1 MKIDIG
7 HNRFAGKNEILRAYS
22 KTTGGISGGLDNM
35 TARLHAAG
43 GCHQQDRMIQDK
55 RRGLDRS
62 ITYSYQG
69 AFVKKVFAE
78 DEMIQFKKP
87 IKALINSNKLKQ
99 DYDDK
104 IISIHSEFGFK
115 PGDVFEWIGT
125 NTYWLIYLQDLTELA
140 YFRGDIRKC
149 RYQINWLDEN
159 GEECMTY
166 AAIRGPVETKINFIQ
181 KAGISLDVPNH
192 SLNILMPKN
201 EQTVKKF
208 RRYSKFYL
216 NNIEDYDEK
225 ICWRV
230 EATDSISMPGVLEIT
245 AVEYYANETEDNIE
259 AGLVGDFIMKPVDP
273 TPAAEI
279 IGETFIKPKQVYK
292 YTCEIIGDWFVDS
305 KLPIQ
310 ININKEDNSIT
321 LEWKNTYS
329 GQFDLYCGDF
339 KKTIVVESLF

>member
-1 MKIDIG
+1 
-7 HNRFAGKNEILRAYS
+7 
-22 KTTGGISGGLDNM
+22 
-35 TARLHAAG
+35 
-43 GCHQQDRMIQDK
+43 
-55 RRGLDRS
+55 
-62 ITYSYQG
+62 
-69 AFVKKVFAE
+69 
-78 DEMIQFKKP
+78 
-87 IKALINSNKLKQ
+87 
-99 DYDDK
+99 
-104 IISIHSEFGFK
+104 
-115 PGDVFEWIGT
+115 
-125 NTYWLIYLQDLTELA
+125 
-140 YFRGDIRKC
+140 
-149 RYQINWLDEN
+149 
-159 GEECMTY
+159 MTY

-279 IGETFIKPKQVYK
+279 IGETFIKIKSEYQYKFDGTLAADWVVDKKYPVELKIDPKDPRNVTVK
-292 YTCEIIGDWFVDS
+292 WTS
-305 KLPIQ
+305 
-310 ININKEDNSIT
+310 S
-321 LEWKNTYS
+321 YS
-329 GQFDLYCGDF
+329 GQFDLYYGEY
-339 KKTIVVESLF
+339 KKTIIVESLF